1 MVKEMRMS
9 ALFSTYFPH
18 IVVVSMLSFMLV
30 LGGVS
35 LEEALRGRKR

>member
-1 MVKEMRMS
+1 MS

-18 IVVVSMLSFMLV
+18 LVILSMLSFMLV

-35 LEEALRGRKR
+35 IADALHERNR